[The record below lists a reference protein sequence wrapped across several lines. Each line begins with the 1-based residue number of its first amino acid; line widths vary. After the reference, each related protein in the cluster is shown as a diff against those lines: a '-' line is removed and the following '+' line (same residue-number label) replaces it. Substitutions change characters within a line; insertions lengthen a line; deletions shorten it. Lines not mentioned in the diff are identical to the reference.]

1 MHSTKVSFWKL
12 LWLLLA
18 PLGALYVTMC
28 YYPSTHPQSSCF
40 FFFIEPT
47 AGSQLQY
54 QSMKLRATHATQ
66 AAKET
71 NKYTSQEKFDNLA
84 NHWDIVLK
92 IVAIVVGSV
101 RSSLC
106 YDVLLPIRK
115 TPVFCFSLSPHQ
127 DRNCTINQ
135 YNWEQLTQLMQRKQL
150 KKKKQKTSEIKQ
162 TYIAG
167 KVW

>member
-47 AGSQLQY
+47 AGSQVQY

-92 IVAIVVGSV
+92 IVTIVVGSV

-115 TPVFCFSLSPHQ
+115 TPVFFAFHWAHGRIATAVSINTTESNSLNSC
-127 DRNCTINQ
+127 NAS
-135 YNWEQLTQLMQRKQL
+135 NWRRKN
-150 KKKKQKTSEIKQ
+150 KKQVK
-162 TYIAG
+162 
-167 KVW
+167 